1 MNKKVLF
8 PLISLLLLL
17 AGTTLPESA
26 YAQISEGGTPVS
38 FQYQNTLKSDLPT
51 IQIPVDFSV
60 EDMKTVDAWQVSQ
73 GAPLKVGT
81 LIDTDLTT
89 DNSGNWITLPDGNK
103 IWQLRIQAK
112 DAIALMVSFK
122 DFYIPENG
130 KLFIYNAD
138 KTQVIG
144 AFTYQTNPSTKEYAT
159 EFLAGDEIILEYEAG
174 NQANEQPRISID
186 AIGYGYNHLYISRT
200 KADIGPGAS
209 GSCMVNI
216 NCEEGDAWQTE
227 KNGVCLMT
235 LIIGKY
241 IYYCSGS
248 LVNNTAEDLKPYILS
263 AYHCIDLDETVTQ
276 QDLNKYVFYFHFER
290 TSCENTSAA
299 ASYRTMTG
307 CKKVAG
313 IPLDGGS
320 DGLLLLLNQNI
331 PENYDVYY
339 NGWDRSNTAAKS
351 GVGIH
356 HPAGDYMKIST
367 FNKEVTTG
375 TWYGIDSVIG
385 ATRAHWNVIFEQ
397 TANGHSVTE
406 GGSSGSPLFNQ
417 NKLIV
422 GTLSGAISSC
432 EKPNQS
438 NTYGKLYYH
447 WDQYSKADT
456 ARMDVYLD
464 PDKTGVTQLSG
475 RYAIG
480 RKAAPTDLILSYK
493 NGEVQLNWKAPASTA
508 EKPSR
513 YAIYR
518 NNTLLDYVT
527 STSYTDNDPETGTQL
542 YSVSALY
549 TDGKESQVT
558 YQYIYVYELKVP
570 TKVTA
575 TVHDN
580 NVTINWKEPLYQQI
594 IYWGTGSAY
603 MALGFGQPFY
613 FGQKWDQNDLAP
625 LHKHL
630 IESIIFLPIE
640 GTSYSLLITQG
651 NRKYT
656 QDLDNLSFGKS
667 NVIELKD
674 PFVIDASKELIIAL
688 HSSTNRKDVYPAV
701 TDEGPAIN
709 EKGNLVS
716 VDGENW
722 EYIYEP
728 SEIEKENFDN
738 NFLIAAIISS
748 EQKDIPATKTTSDNN
763 VLLSKS
769 SAKPLL
775 AKRTETYS
783 SLRSTQATAFPEI
796 TGYNIY
802 RNDSKVGNVSGKSI
816 TEFTDKQV
824 PIARLIYQV
833 STLYGDNESKKSE
846 ASVEVSVNNESI
858 HLSETSITPTSFTDQ
873 VQLTGNEKVNL
884 LEVISTDG
892 KTVIKQK
899 NPEAIIYT
907 SSLST
912 GIYFFRLHTDGG
924 IKVIKGMKIN

>member
-1 MNKKVLF
+1 MNNKVFF
-8 PLISLLLLL
+8 PLISLFLLL
-17 AGTTLPESA
+17 AGSIMPESVL
-26 YAQISEGGTPVS
+26 AQISEGGTPAS
-38 FQYQNTLKSDLPT
+38 FRYHNSLKSDLPT
-51 IQIPVDFSV
+51 VQIPVKFSV
-60 EDMKTVDAWQVSQ
+60 EDMKAVDAWQVSQ

-81 LIDTDLTT
+81 LIDTDLSI
-89 DNSGNWITLPDGNK
+89 DNAGNWTTLPDGKK
-103 IWQLRIQAK
+103 IWQLRLQAK
-112 DAIALMVSFK
+112 DAIALMVSFN
-122 DFYIPENG
+122 DFHIPENG
-130 KLFIYNAD
+130 QLFIYNSD

-144 AFTYQTNPSTKEYAT
+144 AFTYRTNPPTKEYAT
-159 EFLAGDEIILEYEAG
+159 EFIAGDEIILEYEAG
-174 NQANEQPRISID
+174 SQTNEQPRISID

-200 KADIGPGAS
+200 KADTGPGAS
-209 GSCMVNI
+209 GFCMVNI

-235 LIIGKY
+235 LIIGNY

-299 ASYRTMTG
+299 ASYRTITG

-331 PENYDVYY
+331 PEHYDVYY

-351 GVGIH
+351 GAGIH

-367 FNKEVTTG
+367 FSKTATAG
-375 TWYGIDSVIG
+375 TWYGIDSIVG

-422 GTLSGAISSC
+422 GTLSGGASSC

-438 NTYGKLYYH
+438 NTYGKLYFH
-447 WDQYSKADT
+447 WDQYSNADT
-456 ARMDVYLD
+456 ARMDIYLD
-464 PDKTGVTQLSG
+464 PAKTGAAQLPG
-475 RYAIG
+475 RYAIAH
-480 RKAAPTDLILSYK
+480 KAAPTDLVLSYK
-493 NGEVQLNWKAPASTA
+493 NGEVQLSWKAPASTE

-518 NNTLLDYVT
+518 NNTLLDYAT
-527 STSYTDNDPETGTQL
+527 STSYTDSNPETGTQL

-549 TDGKESQVT
+549 ADSKESQVI
-558 YQYIYVYELKVP
+558 YESIYVYELKTP
-570 TKVTA
+570 THVTA
-575 TVHDN
+575 TVQDN
-580 NVTINWKEPLYQQI
+580 DVIINWKEPAYQQI
-594 IYWGTGSAY
+594 IYWGTGSPY
-603 MALGFGQPFY
+603 MKLGFGKPFY

-630 IESIIFLPIE
+630 VESIIFFPVE
-640 GTSYSLLITQG
+640 GISYSLLITQG

-656 QDLDNLSFGKS
+656 QKLDNLSYEKS

-688 HSSTNRKDVYPAV
+688 YAETNSKDIYPAV
-701 TDEGPAIN
+701 VDEGPAIN
-709 EKGNLVS
+709 GKGNLVS

-722 EYIYEP
+722 EYVYDP
-728 SEIEKENFDN
+728 SEIEEENFDN
-738 NFLIAAIISS
+738 NFLLAAIISS
-748 EQKDIPATKTTSDNN
+748 EQREIPVTKTTSDSRI
-763 VLLSKS
+763 LLRKS

-775 AKRTETYS
+775 TRTETYS
-783 SLRSTQATAFPEI
+783 SLRSTQAAAFPEI

-802 RNDSKVGNVSGKSI
+802 RNESKVGNVSNKSI

-824 PIARLIYQV
+824 PAARLIYHV
-833 STLYGDNESKKSE
+833 SALYGDNESKKSE
-846 ASVEVSVNNESI
+846 ASAEISVNNENI
-858 HLSETSITPTSFTDQ
+858 HLSAAGVTPTSFTDQ
-873 VQLTGNEKVNL
+873 IHLTGNDKVNW

-899 NPEAIIYT
+899 NPDATIYT
-907 SSLST
+907 GSLPS
-912 GIYFFRLHTDGG
+912 GIYFFRLHTDKG
-924 IKVIKGMKIN
+924 IKVIKGIKTN